1 MPLRAQ
7 RPAGL
12 RPENLRVLII
22 GSAVVIGLTVGM
34 LSVPLLILRESTP
47 LLAPVISIGLAGTI
61 ILFFDTHLG
70 ICFAAFAIAPLGIV
84 QREILSVTIN
94 LPELLILA
102 LTAKEAILFIARG
115 EKLSGAL
122 PKRTLA
128 LYLAGAAI
136 ALYTGFSNGNKP
148 NLVLQ
153 DFRQFIEYI
162 ALFLLVIHR
171 VKTRRALLQVLGCF
185 LAGMTIVGIHGI
197 LQRFTGIGIPMY
209 QLMNDQ
215 IYHDGIR
222 SGSFYGATPLGAM
235 MVLAVGVGAALG
247 LATNRLSIKA
257 VTGLCIAI
265 AMVSAV
271 FTNTR
276 ASWIAIAFALAI
288 IFVSIRKTPLLW
300 SLAITGGLI
309 FAIFLGPHVV
319 QRMAKIEI
327 SVNERSLLE
336 RVRYYTAAWHI
347 FRAQPFTGLG
357 WGCEFHVKS
366 IVQNGH
372 YVPLPPLG
380 RVMNKPIWKESTVHS
395 AYLQLLVRTG
405 LFGLIPFLIFLANWV
420 IQVIKER
427 YIPQKEPLDHNLFI
441 GLNAALLG
449 YLLHSSVE
457 NFFQW
462 PVMSQSFWLL
472 LGLSFVMLRQ
482 LQDTG
487 ALATAAPATAAPA
500 AAPAVEAA

>member
-1 MPLRAQ
+1 MALRAQ

-12 RPENLRVLII
+12 RPENVRVLII
-22 GSAVVIGLTVGM
+22 GSAVVIGLAVGIV
-34 LSVPLLILRESTP
+34 SVPLLILREFTP
-47 LLAPVISIGLAGTI
+47 LLAPAISIAVAGAI
-61 ILFFDTHLG
+61 ILVADTHLG
-70 ICFAAFAIAPLGIV
+70 LCFAAFAIAPLGII

-94 LPELLILA
+94 LPELLILT
-102 LTAKEAILFIARG
+102 LVAKEALLFVARG
-115 EKLSGAL
+115 EKLSDAL
-122 PKRTLA
+122 PKRTLS
-128 LYLAGAAI
+128 LYLIGAGI
-136 ALYTGFSNGNKP
+136 ALYTGFSRGNQP
-148 NLVLQ
+148 SLVLQ

-171 VKTRRALLQVLGCF
+171 VKTRRAMLQVLGCF

-209 QLMNDQ
+209 QLMSDQ
-215 IYHDGIR
+215 IFHEGVR

-235 MVLAVGVGAALG
+235 MVLSVGVGAALG
-247 LATNRLSIKA
+247 LATNRLSVKGVVA
-257 VTGLCIAI
+257 VCIAI
-265 AMVSAV
+265 SLISAV

-276 ASWIAIAFALAI
+276 ASWIAIGFAMII
-288 IFVSIRKTPLLW
+288 IFFSIRKTPLLW
-300 SLAITGGLI
+300 GVAIAGGLV
-309 FAIFLGPHVV
+309 FAAFLGPHIV

-366 IVQNGH
+366 IVTNGH

-405 LFGLIPFLIFLANWV
+405 LLGLIPFLIFLGNWV
-420 IQVIKER
+420 VQVIKER
-427 YIPQKEPLDHNLFI
+427 YIPQKVPLDHNLFV
-441 GLNAALLG
+441 GVSAGLLG
-449 YLLHSSVE
+449 YLLHSGAE

-482 LQDTG
+482 LQEHG
-487 ALATAAPATAAPA
+487 AIAVDDAVAAGAVPEPAI
-500 AAPAVEAA
+500 EAA